1 MKRPFPLI
9 LRSGKT
15 IESIDALIEFAL
27 KNPNQIKGEG
37 FAISKWIECHCYSQE
52 ERLNIE
58 IKVHLATLGIKPNE
72 ITEGMLPDF
81 KRGPIDKFTI
91 YTGDTPPPVAKIGD
105 RWKHPIDNSLMVY
118 VPSGR
123 FLRGTPKEQLQMILK
138 QLRVPEDKIED
149 FFDETP
155 EKIIHLDAFWIDTYP
170 ITNLQFALF
179 LEESG
184 FMKSNQNEME
194 RYKQIIN
201 HGKGKGADYPIHNIS
216 WYEAKAYC
224 DWANK
229 TLPTEAQWEKAARGG
244 EDNRIFPWGNEV
256 NRDIMNTIEKSHPF
270 PDGVKVQENKKNISP
285 YGCIQMV
292 GNIYEWCLDWFD
304 EKFYSREI
312 KENPF
317 CSEPTS
323 QKVKVLRGGSTSKP
337 IPYARCSCRDFAPPE
352 IKADFTG
359 VRTVWVSIIKK

>member
-1 MKRPFPLI
+1 MKQSFPLI

-15 IESIDALIEFAL
+15 IESIDELMEFAL
-27 KNPNQIKGEG
+27 QNPIQIKGEG
-37 FAISKWIECHCYSQE
+37 FAISKWIECLGYSQE
-52 ERLNIE
+52 DRLNIE

-81 KRGPIDKFTI
+81 KNGLIDKFTS
-91 YTGDTPPPVAKIGD
+91 YTGDTPPPAAKMGD
-105 RWKHPIDNSLMVY
+105 RWKHPIDNSLMVF
-118 VPSGR
+118 VPCGR
-123 FLRGTPKEQLQMILK
+123 FLRGTPKGQLQTILK
-138 QLRVPEDKIED
+138 KLSVPKDKIED

-155 EKIIHLDAFWIDTYP
+155 EKIIYLDAFWIDTYP
-170 ITNLQFALF
+170 ITNWQFALF

-184 FMKSNQNEME
+184 FLKSNQREME
-194 RYKQIIN
+194 RYMHIIS

-256 NRDIMNTIEKSHPF
+256 NLNIMNTIEKSHPF
-270 PDGVKVQENKKNISP
+270 PDGVKVTENKKNISP
-285 YGCIQMV
+285 YGCIQMA

-304 EKFYSREI
+304 EKFYSRDI
-312 KENPF
+312 TENPY
-317 CSEPTS
+317 CSEPTP

-337 IPYARCSCRDFAPPE
+337 IPYARCSCRDYAHPE

-359 VRTVWVSIIKK
+359 FRTVWVTEV